1 MKKVWYTLLGCWIR
15 RARHSG
21 LWQVKSGHPGKGNC
35 QLSQD
40 NFAPDLTNYI
50 LEGKRIRAMLTLL
63 FYCES
68 GGGNSS
74 DNDNGDDSN
83 NDDDDDDDDAVLQ
96 ATVLVAMVSKK
107 NLVAKIAVKVAN
119 LVTCDRQSRA
129 KLFPRNFL
137 RFCEICFPIS

>member
-50 LEGKRIRAMLTLL
+50 LEGKRIRAMLTL
-63 FYCES
+63 FI
-68 GGGNSS
+68 
-74 DNDNGDDSN
+74 
-83 NDDDDDDDDAVLQ
+83 VRVVVV
-96 ATVLVAMVSKK
+96 TVVIMIMVMIAIMMMMMMMMQCSK
-107 NLVAKIAVKVAN
+107 
-119 LVTCDRQSRA
+119 R
-129 KLFPRNFL
+129 
-137 RFCEICFPIS
+137 RFWLPW

>member
-1 MKKVWYTLLGCWIR
+1 MKKVWCTLLGCWIR
-15 RARHSG
+15 HARHSG

-50 LEGKRIRAMLTLL
+50 LEGKRIRAMLTL
-63 FYCES
+63 FIVS

-74 DNDNGDDSN
+74 DNDKGDDSN
-83 NDDDDDDDDAVLQ
+83 NDDDDDDDAVLQ

-107 NLVAKIAVKVAN
+107 K
-119 LVTCDRQSRA
+119 
-129 KLFPRNFL
+129 FGG
-137 RFCEICFPIS
+137 